1 MDEFSPGLAAL
12 LGLLEG
18 LTEYLPV
25 SSTGHLILLGNL
37 LGFNGAMAITVQIC
51 IQLGAVL
58 AVVVYERKKI
68 KSLLSQAYIQQRE
81 LRQSKSTYTS
91 SSDESPSWT
100 ALIRES
106 AQKHHHLWFI
116 IGLGAAFIPSAVVGF
131 FAHDWIE
138 EELFFPKVVA
148 ISLIV
153 GGIIIFIVETWPQ
166 LVRISNL
173 ENIPFRSAIGVGV
186 AQCVA
191 LIPGMSRSG
200 STIIGGLLLGLDRK
214 VATEFSFFL
223 ALPTMFAA
231 TGYKFLDSYHL
242 FTLDDALALLIG
254 MGTSFIVAWVVIAS
268 FLTYVKRHTLKV
280 FAYYRIVLG
289 LALLAVL

>member
-25 SSTGHLILLGNL
+25 SSTGHLILLGHL
-37 LGFNGAMAITVQIC
+37 LGFNGEMAITVEIC

-58 AVVVYERKKI
+58 AVAVYEREKI
-68 KSLLSQAYIQQRE
+68 KTLLSQAYIQQRE
-81 LRQSKSTYTS
+81 LFQPTS
-91 SSDESPSWT
+91 SYDSSSAPQSWT
-100 ALIRES
+100 SRLQLS
-106 AQKHHHLWFI
+106 AKKHHHLWFI
-116 IGLGAAFIPSAVVGF
+116 IGLAAAFLPAAFVGLL
-131 FAHDWIE
+131 AHDWIE
-138 EELFFPKVVA
+138 KHLFSPKVVA
-148 ISLIV
+148 VSLIV
-153 GGIIIFIVETWPQ
+153 GGIIIFIVETWPKV
-166 LVRISNL
+166 VRISTL
-173 ENIPFRSAIGVGV
+173 ENIPVRSAIGVGI

-200 STIIGGLLLGLDRK
+200 STIVGGLLLGLDRK

-231 TGYKFLDSYHL
+231 TGYKLLQSYHL
-242 FTLDDALALLIG
+242 FTLNDVFALLIG
-254 MGTSFIVAWVVIAS
+254 MVVSFIVAWVVIAS

-280 FAYYRIVLG
+280 FAYYRVALG